1 MRTVAAEGEC
11 KTCGRMG
18 RDMVWSLRWGMMA
31 AMLWSGIHAEAD
43 ERRPNVLVIFTDDH
57 GWADLGVQGVNE
69 DIRTPQLDQLARDGV
84 RFERGYVT
92 APQCV
97 PSRAG
102 LLTGRYQQRF
112 GVEDNTKGPLPL
124 DEVTLAERLKSA
136 GYLTGM
142 SGKWHLDVAGV
153 RAGAGGK
160 SSRLSQEH
168 MPHHQGF
175 EEYWRGE
182 LRQYWASHDL
192 LGQPVT
198 NAPQLISDN
207 RFRVV
212 SQTAAALSFLDRR
225 ALEPDRPWFLYVSWF
240 APHVPLESP
249 EPWFSAV
256 PENLPLERRQA
267 LAMIASMDAGLGRI
281 RARLRDMNQE
291 QNTLIFFIG
300 DNGAPLKE
308 GAWNGS
314 LNEPLTGEKGML
326 TEGGVRVPFL
336 AAWPGTIPPGQVFSH
351 PVSSLDVAATAV
363 SVAGQSTENLDGV
376 NLLPFLTE
384 QNDAPPHDALFWRWR
399 SQAAVLQHPWK
410 LIRLGKDKRYLFD
423 VTGPELASRNQLDMH
438 PEIVRDLEAKLDAW
452 TQELNPPGAAEP
464 QNAQDALF
472 YQVHV
477 ERTFSSV
484 PAGTRKQKSRQN

>member
-1 MRTVAAEGEC
+1 MFRCVRLGILTALVFSTNVTEAAE
-11 KTCGRMG
+11 RP
-18 RDMVWSLRWGMMA
+18 
-31 AMLWSGIHAEAD
+31 
-43 ERRPNVLVIFTDDH
+43 PNVLVFFTDDH
-57 GWADLGVQGVNE
+57 GWADLGAQGANE
-69 DIRTPQLDQLARDGV
+69 DIRTPHLDQLARDGV

-112 GVEDNTKGPLPL
+112 GVEDNTRGPLPL
-124 DEVTLAERLKSA
+124 DELTLAERLRSA
-136 GYLTGM
+136 GYRTGM
-142 SGKWHLDVAGV
+142 SGKWHLDVIGA
-153 RAGAGGK
+153 RANAGGRTA
-160 SSRLSQEH
+160 RLSKEH

-192 LGQPVT
+192 LGQPIA
-198 NAPQLISDN
+198 NAPQLVSDN

-225 ALEPDRPWFLYVSWF
+225 SLESERPWFLYVSWF

-256 PENLPLERRQA
+256 PENLPIERRQA
-267 LAMIASMDAGLGRI
+267 LAMIAAMDDGLGRI
-281 RARLRDMNQE
+281 RARLKDMNQE

-326 TEGGVRVPFL
+326 TDGGLRVPFV
-336 AAWPGTIPPGQVFSH
+336 AAWPGTIPPGQVFPH

-363 SVAGQSTENLDGV
+363 SIAGQSTQDLDGI

-384 QNDAPPHDALFWRWR
+384 QNDTPPHEALFWRWR

-423 VTGPELASRNQLDMH
+423 VTGPELASRNQLETQ
-438 PEIVRDLEAKLDAW
+438 PEIARDLEAKLDAW
-452 TQELNPPGAAEP
+452 TQGLKPPGAAEP
-464 QNAQDALF
+464 QNSQDELF

-477 ERTFSSV
+477 ERMIDTVRS
-484 PAGTRKQKSRQN
+484 GK